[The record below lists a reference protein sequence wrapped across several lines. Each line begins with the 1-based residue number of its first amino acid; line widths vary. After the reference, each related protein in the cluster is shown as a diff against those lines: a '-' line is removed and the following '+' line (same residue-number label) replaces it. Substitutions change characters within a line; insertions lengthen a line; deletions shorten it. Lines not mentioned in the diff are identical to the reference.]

1 MESKRVI
8 AKDACKICFTIFL
21 ISFLVLPTVF
31 AQDDTG
37 YTDFMPQDQFVIPEY
52 NSAISFA
59 AGGSYGNA
67 SLIDNIWHFTK
78 LILANATSIF
88 PSFEG
93 IRFSV
98 SAQNCNITITRIDTL
113 NTYPPSSGW
122 IEYTVSG
129 MGNQTL
135 NLNYEEGWLSYTVHI
150 DGEEKTKNNGWA
162 VSKDGWITV
171 TGATSDVRIH
181 YGCASGTFT
190 PADTFDIPEYNSS
203 INFASNGSYVYTNL
217 ENSTWRFQN
226 LIVDDY
232 VIPNA
237 PTWYLRMSALDCNV
251 TITSYCAPYVNGKDA
266 WINYTVTGVG
276 TQAIDNNYDR
286 LGRWEITNCT
296 VIIDGTEEAENDG
309 WTVSDDGWLIVTNA
323 TSNVTIIYK
332 YVQAGETPPHS
343 GEPLPDGIPFGIETN
358 TPPLTATYALIAA
371 VAIVV
376 VAAAA
381 LLAFKRKKQTKII

>member
-1 MESKRVI
+1 MK
-8 AKDACKICFTIFL
+8 A
-21 ISFLVLPTVF
+21 
-31 AQDDTG
+31 
-37 YTDFMPQDQFVIPEY
+37 Y
-52 NSAISFA
+52 
-59 AGGSYGNA
+59 
-67 SLIDNIWHFTK
+67 
-78 LILANATSIF
+78 
-88 PSFEG
+88 
-93 IRFSV
+93 V
-98 SAQNCNITITRIDTL
+98 SAQNSNLTITRIDTL
-113 NTYPPSSGW
+113 NVFPPSSGW

-129 MGNQTL
+129 LGNQTL
-135 NLNYEEGWLSYTVHI
+135 NLNDPHEGWLSYTVHI
-150 DGEEKTKNNGWA
+150 NGEEKAQNDGWTA
-162 VSKDGWITV
+162 TKDGWITV

-190 PADTFDIPEYNSS
+190 PADAFDIPEYNTS

-232 VIPNA
+232 VTPNA
-237 PTWYLRMSALDCNV
+237 STWYLRMSALDCNV

-286 LGRWEITNCT
+286 LGCWEITNYT
-296 VIIDGTEEAENDG
+296 VIIDGTEGSENDG
-309 WTVSDDGWLIVTNA
+309 WTVSDDGWLIVTGA

-332 YVQAGETPPHS
+332 YVQAGETAPHS